1 MFCIQIN
8 YFLIFLLLPPALCA
22 QVNWINVDSFYSPLP
37 STVQVFKTTDLLD
50 GKPNIAYYT
59 KSLLKDRKLDFTT
72 DTSSGRRLKPAQF
85 YQKNGQPLIVVN
97 ASFFNFDKHQNL
109 NIVIRNGQ
117 LLAYNIHSLPMR
129 GKDTLKYRHPLGSAI
144 GIDKRRRADIVWTLT
159 DSAMKYAYASQ
170 YPAVKLLIDSLK
182 RPSKAYLES
191 KYRPAKDS
199 NTKETKWV
207 KWKMRTAVGG
217 GPVLV
222 QAGKVMITNEQE
234 AKFAGKALQDKHP
247 RTLMGYTADGHLII
261 MAIQGR
267 FPGIAEGA
275 TLEQCARL
283 MIGVGCVEAI
293 NLDGGGSS
301 CLLVNGKETIKPSDK
316 EGERAV
322 PAVFLINEK

>member
-72 DTSSGRRLKPAQF
+72 DTSSGRRLKPAQY

-129 GKDTLKYRHPLGSAI
+129 GKDTLKYQHPLVSAI
-144 GIDKRRRADIVWTLT
+144 GFDKRPR
-159 DSAMKYAYASQ
+159 
-170 YPAVKLLIDSLK
+170 
-182 RPSKAYLES
+182 AYLCWPLRDLAMQYGFS
-191 KYRPAKDS
+191 THDPARK
-199 NTKETKWV
+199 
-207 KWKMRTAVGG
+207 
-217 GPVLV
+217 VLV
-222 QAGKVMITNEQE
+222 A
-234 AKFAGKALQDKHP
+234 
-247 RTLMGYTADGHLII
+247 
-261 MAIQGR
+261 
-267 FPGIAEGA
+267 
-275 TLEQCARL
+275 
-283 MIGVGCVEAI
+283 
-293 NLDGGGSS
+293 
-301 CLLVNGKETIKPSDK
+301 CLK
-316 EGERAV
+316 
-322 PAVFLINEK
+322 